1 MAGSG
6 DGHQPLATVKAFCCC
21 AALAAQQ
28 ARRGAQLM
36 RAWILG
42 YLSMS
47 MLAIAVW
54 VHPPRNPDSP
64 D

>member
-1 MAGSG
+1 M
-6 DGHQPLATVKAFCCC
+6 
-21 AALAAQQ
+21 ALAVQQ
-28 ARRGAQLM
+28 ACREAQLM

-47 MLAIAVW
+47 MLVIAVW
-54 VHPPRNPDSP
+54 VNPPRNPDDS